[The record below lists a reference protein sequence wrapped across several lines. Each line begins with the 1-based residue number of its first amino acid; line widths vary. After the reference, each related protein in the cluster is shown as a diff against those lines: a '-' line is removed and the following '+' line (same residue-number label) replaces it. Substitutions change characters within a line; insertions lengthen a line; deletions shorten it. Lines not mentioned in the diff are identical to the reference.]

1 LILGDRSDRRVE
13 FFTFG
18 GSLEIIPAQE
28 VYLYDLRSPAPIL
41 ELIAGEETVA
51 GQLAAETESLLGQF
65 GVRWRH
71 DEQGFSRRL
80 AAIEPLQFYIGTL
93 CYLLEQYRRCHA
105 LEESYPELCDVLRCE
120 KRWLVSQA
128 LWPRR
133 PRLLPDM
140 LAPE

>member
-1 LILGDRSDRRVE
+1 MYGLH
-13 FFTFG
+13 
-18 GSLEIIPAQE
+18 
-28 VYLYDLRSPAPIL
+28 SPAPVL
-41 ELIAGEETVA
+41 ELVSGEETVA
-51 GQLAAETESLLGQF
+51 CQLAAETESLLGQL
-65 GVRWRH
+65 GVQWGH

-80 AAIEPLQFYIGTL
+80 AEIEPLQFYMGTL

-105 LEESYPELCDVLRCE
+105 LEEIYQELCDVLRRE

-140 LAPE
+140 LAPV